1 MIPIKRVD
9 HISMG
14 HGSWEEQS
22 ARLQRLLGFKFLYS
36 FPGSERSPFAG
47 CVSQVRGT
55 GIEFEILSPNNDRS
69 FVKKFLDEGGPRL
82 HHITVEVHDIEA
94 TIEELKRLG
103 ITPFGGLAD
112 DGQWRLT
119 YIHPRD
125 SGGILWQLY
134 TPKKEPEVLDRS
146 SGPGAVGLKRIE
158 HVSMATDDLDR
169 QIEFQQNVFGM
180 ELLSR
185 WTDERGGYH
194 GGIMAIPGSLLQFE
208 MIMPSRPDS
217 FVQRF
222 IETRRPGMHH
232 ICCEVESVD
241 KACDGLRAEG
251 IEPYGG
257 IIESDWHRHTFLHPR
272 DSGGVLFQLF
282 EE

>member
-1 MIPIKRVD
+1 MIPLKRVD

-14 HGSWEEQS
+14 HSSWEEQS
-22 ARLQRLLGFKFLYS
+22 ERLSRLLGFKHIYS
-36 FPGSERSPFAG
+36 FPGHEKSQFSG
-47 CVSQVRGT
+47 SVSQVGGT
-55 GIEFEILSPNNDRS
+55 GIEFEIIAPYQGGG
-69 FVKKFLDEGGPRL
+69 FVQKFVNEGGPRL

-94 TIEELKRLG
+94 TIEELKRRG
-103 ITPFGGLAD
+103 IEPFGGLAD

-134 TPKKEPEVLDRS
+134 VPKTEPEIVDRS
-146 SGPGAVGLKRIE
+146 AGGGAVGLKRVD

-169 QIEFQQNVFGM
+169 QIEFQQDVFGM
-180 ELLSR
+180 EILGR
-185 WTDERGGYH
+185 WTNDHEGYH
-194 GGIMAIPGSLLQFE
+194 GCVMAIPGSLLQFE
-208 MIMPSRPDS
+208 MIAPARPES

-222 IETRRPGMHH
+222 IDTRRPGMHH

-241 KACDGLRAEG
+241 KACEGLRANG